1 MSRNKII
8 AIIVA
13 GVIVVSLIVLVWVG
27 LSQMIAPGHGANI
40 GIITLTGP
48 IEEEEG
54 GLLAPYGITPELVRG
69 LLERVEGDDGLKA
82 VVLRIN
88 SPGGAVAASQE
99 IGNMIKEFEKPIVV
113 SMADIVASGGY
124 YISAHAE
131 RIVAQPGTLTGSI
144 GVIWMHTNLDGLYE
158 KLGIEVETITSGE
171 HKDMFLDPLT
181 PERRQIIQRLSDEA
195 YDQFIQTVAEGRDLE
210 LSKIKGLATG
220 ELYIG
225 TQALE
230 LGLVD
235 QLGGLNDAID
245 AAAEL
250 AEIEVPV
257 TMELAPPA
265 PSLFELFLGQGSIL
279 WELAIAR
286 VLGEEITLL
295 RTLLNTYPMPRY

>member
-8 AIIVA
+8 AIIVV

-27 LSQMIAPGHGANI
+27 LSQMIAPRYGANI

-69 LLERVEGDDGLKA
+69 LLERVEGDGRLKA

-88 SPGGAVAASQE
+88 SPGGTVAASQE
-99 IGNMIKEFEKPIVV
+99 IGNMIKEFEKPVVV
-113 SMADIVASGGY
+113 SMADTVASGGY
-124 YISAHAE
+124 YISAHAD

-144 GVIWMHTNLDGLYE
+144 GVIWTHANLDGLFE

-171 HKDMFLDPLT
+171 HKDMFVDPLT
-181 PERRQIIQRLSDEA
+181 PERRQIFQRLLDEA

-210 LSKIKGLATG
+210 LSKVRKLATG

-235 QLGGLNDAID
+235 QLGGLNEAIE

-250 AEIEVPV
+250 AEIEVPL

-265 PSLFELFLGQGSIL
+265 PSLLELFLGQGSIL

-286 VLGEEITLL
+286 VLGEEMALL
-295 RTLLNTYPMPRY
+295 RTLLNTYPVPRY

>member
-13 GVIVVSLIVLVWVG
+13 GVIVVSLLVLVWVG
-27 LSQMIAPGHGANI
+27 LSQMIAPRHGANI

-69 LLERVEGDDGLKA
+69 LLERVEGDGRLKA

-171 HKDMFLDPLT
+171 HKDMFVDPLT

-210 LSKIKGLATG
+210 LSKVRELATG

-250 AEIEVPV
+250 AEIEVPL
-257 TMELAPPA
+257 TMELAPPD